1 MKFEDF
7 ASTTIQKSKVRRE
20 RERETLIFLCCWWY
34 EKKKKRTTPR
44 ILQTLL
50 EVLHLGRQ
58 SWGTWFGSREHRK
71 SNDRIPKMGG
81 RDYFHIECWMQ
92 VGCIYKCPWVWDLKK
107 KKEGTEAVYQ
117 DSGVYHHAVSYCD
130 IGHISADFRNDAYDF
145 MARDKLDVKCWDIP
159 PSSIRRIS
167 LEKRRKNS
175 QETWLGTRPKKK
187 NKKIPNQSF
196 FSSSFSPRKL
206 HKPTSATWW
215 SVPQTPV

>member
-1 MKFEDF
+1 MLN
-7 ASTTIQKSKVRRE
+7 ASGLYIQVS
-20 RERETLIFLCCWWY
+20 
-34 EKKKKRTTPR
+34 
-44 ILQTLL
+44 
-50 EVLHLGRQ
+50 LGMR
-58 SWGTWFGSREHRK
+58 S
-71 SNDRIPKMGG
+71 
-81 RDYFHIECWMQ
+81 
-92 VGCIYKCPWVWDLKK
+92 KK

-196 FSSSFSPRKL
+196 FLLLSAQGNCTNQPRRHGDRCHRLQYRWLFKSRVDVHFINSIPDTDVRGDVFFL
-206 HKPTSATWW
+206 PFMRTWSEAVNCGI
-215 SVPQTPV
+215 SVCTISRWRGCIWVVRGVKEDS

>member
-1 MKFEDF
+1 M
-7 ASTTIQKSKVRRE
+7 
-20 RERETLIFLCCWWY
+20 
-34 EKKKKRTTPR
+34 
-44 ILQTLL
+44 
-50 EVLHLGRQ
+50 
-58 SWGTWFGSREHRK
+58 GS
-71 SNDRIPKMGG
+71 

-175 QETWLGTRPKKK
+175 QETWLGTRPKNK

-196 FSSSFSPRKL
+196 FLLLSAQGNCTNQPRRHGDRCHRLQYRWLFKSRVDVHFINSIPDTDVRGDVFFFTFYENL
-206 HKPTSATWW
+206 IRGCQLWNIG
-215 SVPQTPV
+215 VYDF